1 MSIDWSNLNYIAI
14 IAGGLLYM
22 VYGGIYYSVLLSGK
36 KESQSNGP
44 FKYIYSVIIAFINS
58 FLSSTPYSST
68 GLQGAAIGFII
79 GIIITMVYVKNA
91 LFGLISKK
99 SLLIAIGD
107 HLIFFVAR
115 HFARLASL
123 MHEKPFVH
131 IEGLFSCEEFTKFNF
146 YANLSKR

>member
-1 MSIDWSNLNYIAI
+1 MSIDWSNLNYMAI

-36 KESQSNGP
+36 KEIQSNRP

-58 FLSSTPYSST
+58 FLVAILIQVTAADSL
-68 GLQGAAIGFII
+68 LQGAAIGFII

-107 HLIFFVAR
+107 HLI
-115 HFARLASL
+115 
-123 MHEKPFVH
+123 
-131 IEGLFSCEEFTKFNF
+131 IFTLLGVLHCCFQ
-146 YANLSKR
+146 